1 MSVNECKS
9 KKGENDCERK
19 RKNFELFT
27 FNARK
32 RNTVRM
38 RVCQKARA
46 PFRGTRACAY
56 DRTHVTCKCINAWWN
71 SGLYRFSGVKEETK
85 DMKNVH
91 GGNTRSIRGN
101 ESAYIYR
108 RHEAMS
114 ERGKER
120 DLYIQTHDF
129 YYKNVGYN
137 EVYCGK

>member
-27 FNARK
+27 FKARK

-38 RVCQKARA
+38 RVCQKARS

-71 SGLYRFSGVKEETK
+71 SGLYRFSGVKKETK
-85 DMKNVH
+85 DIKKRTRWKHSFDPWKRIRVLLQTARGH
-91 GGNTRSIRGN
+91 VRKRKRERSI
-101 ESAYIYR
+101 
-108 RHEAMS
+108 HT
-114 ERGKER
+114 
-120 DLYIQTHDF
+120 DT
-129 YYKNVGYN
+129 
-137 EVYCGK
+137 